1 MKIEDCIYQYNDL
14 IGSIVRLKN
23 LPANN
28 IGEVL
33 SCKRVRYTIKDI
45 LFRVDSYVAATTLLE
60 FKEIPGKYFSLYGSL
75 IDTIFEFKNLDS
87 ICGQILAGDSL
98 CGHNTTSVPDQS
110 GSGIK
115 FIDDEENVIDSGY
128 VYINKSRISTFEG
141 DNNETINIIT
151 VDPDGGG
158 F

>member
-45 LFRVDSYVAATTLLE
+45 LFRVDSYGAATTLLE
-60 FKEIPGKYFSLYGSL
+60 FKEIPGKYFSLYG
-75 IDTIFEFKNLDS
+75 
-87 ICGQILAGDSL
+87 
-98 CGHNTTSVPDQS
+98 
-110 GSGIK
+110 
-115 FIDDEENVIDSGY
+115 
-128 VYINKSRISTFEG
+128 
-141 DNNETINIIT
+141 
-151 VDPDGGG
+151 
-158 F
+158 